1 MEKVDEA
8 KAAALAIVEVAIVL
22 QENQDKQFKQMME
35 MFNEMMKA
43 NVPAMPVP
51 APAPPTQPKQRKLC
65 PHCKLPH
72 AKPEKC
78 WELEANNDSCPAN
91 WKPAAECKRS

>member
-35 MFNEMMKA
+35 MFNEMM
-43 NVPAMPVP
+43 
-51 APAPPTQPKQRKLC
+51 
-65 PHCKLPH
+65 
-72 AKPEKC
+72 
-78 WELEANNDSCPAN
+78 
-91 WKPAAECKRS
+91 